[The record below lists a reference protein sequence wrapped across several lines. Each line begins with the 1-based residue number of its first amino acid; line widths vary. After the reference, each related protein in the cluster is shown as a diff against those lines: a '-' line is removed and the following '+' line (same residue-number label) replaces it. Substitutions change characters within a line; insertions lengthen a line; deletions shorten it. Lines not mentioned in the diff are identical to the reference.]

1 MIFFLISRAFSV
13 DITNDE
19 AYSFHNMKEFWY
31 AEFFCTGNSHWLN
44 SIWIWICIKLHLT
57 SVFCLR
63 FLSLFAGC
71 TFVGVMAAFS
81 YERTKE
87 WNFGLPLF
95 IITCCNPYVLDYFI
109 LARGYSQAILL
120 QALSLFFLF
129 RKSRE
134 EKHFLFAIL
143 CACGS
148 ALAHFSFAYYFLA
161 FIPLFFV
168 QYFRAKRNTKILV
181 SSVILI
187 ALTLI
192 FVFLAIRF
200 MGKCSNDFVG
210 AGADTF
216 CEALVSTASKFFSLI
231 GVKMGI
237 LCVVG
242 FGITL
247 LAGLS
252 IVHGLFFNKGAKGIY
267 FANSFLLFL
276 MTLLILIAKYLFGS
290 VFPSERS
297 ALFLFF
303 PVTIN
308 LVFFIENLRV
318 LKKVRFFIFS
328 IASLYFIGT
337 FFYFMDA
344 ETVRDYSEQAGSKEV
359 FKDLKEAG
367 AKNVLMCGELYG
379 VYRNYYSLE
388 DETFT
393 FKADKFED
401 LKKIEGYD
409 HVVLFP
415 PFSIDQKTIGNVNLG
430 PAKKYF
436 PTGVVVMELRKG
448 K

>member
-1 MIFFLISRAFSV
+1 MIFFLIARAFSV

-31 AEFFCTGNSHWLN
+31 AEFLCTGNSHWIN
-44 SIWIWICIKLHLT
+44 SLWIWICIKLHLT
-57 SVFCLR
+57 SVFSLR

-109 LARGYSQAILL
+109 LARGYSQAIVL

-161 FIPLFFV
+161 FIPLFFM
-168 QYFRAKRNTKILV
+168 QYFRATRRNKILI
-181 SSVILI
+181 SSVIMI
-187 ALTLI
+187 AVTLTL
-192 FVFLAIRF
+192 VFLAIRF
-200 MGKCSNDFVG
+200 MSKCSNDFVG
-210 AGADTF
+210 AGANTF
-216 CEALVSTASKFFSLI
+216 CEALVATTSKFFSLI
-231 GVKMGI
+231 NVRPGI
-237 LCVVG
+237 LCVIGSGV
-242 FGITL
+242 TL
-247 LAGLS
+247 VIGLS

-276 MTLLILIAKYLFGS
+276 MILLILIAKYLFGS

-308 LVFFIENLRV
+308 LVFFIENLQI
-318 LKKVRFFIFS
+318 LKKVRFLIFS
-328 IASLYFIGT
+328 FVSLYFIGS
-337 FFYFMDA
+337 FFYFVDA
-344 ETVRDYSEQAGSKEV
+344 ETVRDYSEQAGSKAV
-359 FKDLKEAG
+359 FNDLKKTG
-367 AKNVLMCGELYG
+367 AKNVLLCGELYG
-379 VYRNYYSLE
+379 VYKNYYSPE

-393 FKADKFED
+393 FKADKFEKFKN
-401 LKKIEGYD
+401 LEGYD

-415 PFSIDQKTIGNVNLG
+415 PFSIDQNEIGNVKLG
-430 PAKKYF
+430 PAKKYL
-436 PTGVVVMELRKG
+436 PAGVVAMEARK
-448 K
+448 